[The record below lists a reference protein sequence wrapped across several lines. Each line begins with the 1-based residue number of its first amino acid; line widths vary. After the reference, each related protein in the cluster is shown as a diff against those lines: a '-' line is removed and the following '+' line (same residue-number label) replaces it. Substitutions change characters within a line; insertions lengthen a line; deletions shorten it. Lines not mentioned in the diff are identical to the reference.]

1 MLGEVGDK
9 WIGRLQ
15 QHVAKDLRTNG
26 WSQTEIADILGSTQ
40 STVSRQMQ
48 KTPIE
53 LKASADEA
61 TIDGWGHELS
71 QALSSMGP
79 GAKVLRQRL
88 VVEFQFT
95 GNNTLR
101 FDKTLTG
108 MDLDAGQEQTAL
120 LRRLEWAA
128 GRLDVRRIEQAIPA
142 VGLNIASCNVGAS
155 EPSDIAAFPG
165 RITLVDGVLRHHE
178 TPSFGSSK
186 HLANLLLAVHS
197 LDESKTAVLNIRPPT
212 ESGAVKTELI
222 QRACEQLGFTF
233 SFAPKAKVDESI
245 GRYDVLLDVGDF
257 GWEPTTYVC
266 AHNAL
271 ELVDRTHQLISVIK
285 ELEA

>member
-1 MLGEVGDK
+1 
-9 WIGRLQ
+9 LQ

-26 WSQTEIADILGSTQ
+26 WSQTEIAEILGSTQ

-48 KTPIE
+48 KQP
-53 LKASADEA
+53 LALRASADEA

-71 QALSSMGP
+71 QALTTMGT
-79 GAKVLRQRL
+79 GAKVIRQRL

-108 MDLDAGQEQTAL
+108 LDLDTGQEQTAL

-128 GRLDVRRIEQAIPA
+128 GRLDVRKIEHAIPA
-142 VGLNIASCNVGAS
+142 VGLNIASCNSGAT
-155 EPSDIAAFPG
+155 EVADVAAFPG

-178 TPSFGSSK
+178 TPMFGSSN
-186 HLANLLLAVHS
+186 HLANLLLSIHAV
-197 LDESKTAVLNIRPPT
+197 DEAKTAILNIRPPLNSVSVET
-212 ESGAVKTELI
+212 DLI
-222 QRACEQLGFTF
+222 KKACEQLGFSF
-233 SFAPKAKVDESI
+233 SLAPKAEIDLKVS
-245 GRYDVLLDVGDF
+245 RYDVVLDEGDF
-257 GWEPTTYVC
+257 GWEPSTYVC

-271 ELVDRTHQLISVIK
+271 ELVDRTHQLITKIK
-285 ELEA
+285 ELTA